1 MKKTML
7 SAMMFLCPILA
18 GAQTTDIVSATL
30 QAGDNTQV
38 FYGQNA
44 LGLALE
50 AAPNTGGVIT
60 LSSGSFAGATI
71 KKSISIY
78 GVGWEADAETNVQP
92 TIINGNIAFTKSEE
106 VPVVRD
112 ANIEGLYILGHLAIQ
127 YVEGLN
133 ITKCYVSQLRAEDYI
148 SNFISERITLTQCY
162 VGDLHKDNSYQSMPN
177 YILFRNCYIDAS
189 NGYWNWNGTTVFDHC
204 IITNRLRAVLAKF
217 TNNIIL
223 GNSLIKANSIAENN
237 IFTAYS
243 SLPVTVTATGNWFS
257 ILVTTIFEDAEDAS
271 YTSLRTFKL
280 KTPELYTG
288 TDSTEVGIRGGDFPW
303 AKIPGT
309 PRIISSKIDGKTSPE
324 GKLSVSLKAVAMP
337 AQ

>member
-60 LSSGSFAGATI
+60 LSSGAFAGATI
-71 KKSISIY
+71 KKSVSIY

-92 TIINGNIAFTKSEE
+92 TIINGHIAFNKSGE

-112 ANIEGLYILGHLAIQ
+112 VNIEGLYIMGSLAIQ

-133 ITKCYVSQLRAEDYI
+133 ITKCYVTQLRAEDYI
-148 SNFISERITLTQCY
+148 SNFISERVTLTQCY
-162 VGDLHKDNSYQSMPN
+162 VKGLFKEYGNQSMPN
-177 YILFRNCYIDAS
+177 YLLFKNCYIDAS

-204 IITNRLRAVLAKF
+204 IITNRLQSVLAKF

-223 GNSLIKANSIAENN
+223 GGNLIFGNSIAENN
-237 IFTAYS
+237 ILISYS
-243 SLPVTVTATGNWFS
+243 SLPIYVTASGNWFNVS
-257 ILVTTIFEDAEDAS
+257 LTTLFEDAEDAN

-288 TDSTEVGIRGGDFPW
+288 TDGTEAGIRGGDFPW
-303 AKIPGT
+303 AKIPGI